1 MKRIFAAFVVVGVIA
16 ATLFAASPASAAYPG
31 HNGRIAFQADT
42 GGGNQ
47 IYTVRPNGQDLVQVT
62 HVKPATGTDPGT
74 SGATTPDWSPNGRL
88 IAFSLNECTVAM
100 IHPDGTG
107 MRAVPSQTPGG
118 CETDP
123 AFTPDGH
130 HLVFER
136 FDPATG
142 DDAIWIMR
150 LNGQG
155 RHRLGTGPGGAATPE
170 VSPDGQTVTFLSFIP
185 NDLTAIFAV
194 GIHGGPARQVTPTLN
209 GITFKH
215 DWAPDG
221 SRLVMSDNAD
231 NPDLT
236 VNVVAIRPDGTGLK
250 YLTDNRTPD
259 QRALAGGYSPNGKWI
274 VFRQE
279 SGDQSAL
286 MVMRTGGQGM
296 HAIIPFS
303 DFRPRFIDWGPVPS

>member
-1 MKRIFAAFVVVGVIA
+1 MKRAYTAFVVLGVMVA
-16 ATLFAASPASAAYPG
+16 AFIVAAPAYATYPG

-47 IYTVRPNGQDLVQVT
+47 IYTVRPNGHDLFQVT
-62 HVKPATGTDPGT
+62 HVDGE
-74 SGATTPDWSPNGRL
+74 ATTPDWSPDGHW

-100 IHPDGTG
+100 IHPDGKG
-107 MRAVPSQTPGG
+107 MRVVPSRKPVG

-123 AFTPDGH
+123 SFTPDGH

-136 FDPATG
+136 YDPATN

-150 LNGQG
+150 LNGEG
-155 RHRLGTGPGGAATPE
+155 RRRVGTGPGGAATPE
-170 VSPDGQTVTFLSFIP
+170 VSPDGQTVTFLSFTP
-185 NDLTAIFAV
+185 DDLTAIFAI
-194 GIHGGPARQVTPTLN
+194 GIHGGPVRQVTPTLN

-236 VNVVAIRPDGTGLK
+236 VNVVTIRPDGTGLK
-250 YLTDNRTPD
+250 YLTDNQTPD
-259 QRALAGGYSPNGKWI
+259 QRAFAGSYSPNGKWI

-286 MVMRTGGQGM
+286 MVMRTDGQGM
-296 HAIIPFS
+296 HAILPFS
-303 DFRPRFIDWGPVPS
+303 DFRARSIDWGPVPS

>member
-1 MKRIFAAFVVVGVIA
+1 MKRTFAAFIVLGVIA
-16 ATLFAASPASAAYPG
+16 ATFFAASPAYATYPG

-47 IYTVRPNGQDLVQVT
+47 IYTVRPNGHGLFQVT

-74 SGATTPDWSPNGRL
+74 SGATTPDWSPNGYL

-100 IHPDGTG
+100 IHPDGKG
-107 MRAVPSQTPGG
+107 MRVVPSRTPGG

-136 FDPATG
+136 FDPATD

-150 LNGQG
+150 LNGTG

-170 VSPDGQTVTFLSFIP
+170 VSPDGRTVTFLSGTP
-185 NDLTAIFAV
+185 NALTAIFAV
-194 GIHGGPARQVTPTLN
+194 GIHGGPVRQVTPTLN
-209 GITFKH
+209 GIASKH

-221 SRLVMSDNAD
+221 SRLVMSDNGD

-236 VNVVAIRPDGTGLK
+236 ANVATIRPDGTGLK
-250 YLTDNRTPD
+250 YLTDNQTPD

-279 SGDQSAL
+279 NGDQSAL
-286 MVMRTGGQGM
+286 MVIRTGGQGM